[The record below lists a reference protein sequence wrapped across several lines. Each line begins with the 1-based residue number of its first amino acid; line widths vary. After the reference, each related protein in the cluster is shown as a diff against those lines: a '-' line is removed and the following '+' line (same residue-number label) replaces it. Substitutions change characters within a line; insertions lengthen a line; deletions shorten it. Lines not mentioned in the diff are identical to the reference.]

1 MLITDDDHTLT
12 TNGWC
17 PLHLAA
23 LKGNADM
30 VKLFL
35 DSGAEVNAE
44 DSGGWTPLHGAAYG
58 GHKSIVK
65 LLLERGADP
74 NITDKDKLRPHDL
87 AVKTKHECIMI
98 MLQRFTSPLIQT
110 HLLQKLIATI
120 SDQVSVR
127 RIRFLGRRLGVPD
140 SKLDNIRSQNPNNA
154 QEESFQILREW
165 MKRSAGATV
174 HNLFKALKDHQLNAC
189 LDHVKNEYLTLSK
202 EILAK
207 SDDEFSTFCAS
218 LEYTDGITLSAMKKI
233 NMGCYV
239 SDDMRYMDHVKNEY
253 LTLSKEILAKSD
265 DEFSTFCASLEYT
278 DGLTLSAMKKINM
291 RCYVS
296 DDMRYM
302 GLPLTRYNANSK
314 ERMALY
320 RLEWNG
326 NYEIPASYAR
336 RAVVS

>member
-1 MLITDDDHTLT
+1 
-12 TNGWC
+12 
-17 PLHLAA
+17 
-23 LKGNADM
+23 
-30 VKLFL
+30 
-35 DSGAEVNAE
+35 
-44 DSGGWTPLHGAAYG
+44 
-58 GHKSIVK
+58 
-65 LLLERGADP
+65 
-74 NITDKDKLRPHDL
+74 
-87 AVKTKHECIMI
+87 MI
-98 MLQRFTSPLIQT
+98 MLQRFSSPLIQT

-140 SKLDNIRSQNPNNA
+140 AKLDNIRCQNPNNA

-165 MKRSAGATV
+165 MKRTAGATV

-189 LDHVKNEYLTLSK
+189 L
-202 EILAK
+202 
-207 SDDEFSTFCAS
+207 
-218 LEYTDGITLSAMKKI
+218 
-233 NMGCYV
+233 
-239 SDDMRYMDHVKNEY
+239 DHVKNEY